1 MLNSITLQVPV
12 LGVKRPSRH
21 APQGNEVSMNKI
33 ILVMRRPPYDHG
45 SRTGD
50 TWYVTKKI

>member
-50 TWYVTKKI
+50 T